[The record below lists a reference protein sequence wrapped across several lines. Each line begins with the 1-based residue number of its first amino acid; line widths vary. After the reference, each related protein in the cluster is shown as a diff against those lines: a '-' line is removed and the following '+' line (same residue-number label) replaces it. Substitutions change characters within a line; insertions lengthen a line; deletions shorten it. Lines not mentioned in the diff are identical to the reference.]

1 MQTANE
7 LCNNF
12 DTIFKRELR
21 EKIMGLPGHEC
32 ARTIVE
38 TLHLPVSPEKYY
50 ELTRQKVEKLFP
62 SVKLMPGIT
71 SCITCFKFYF

>member
-1 MQTANE
+1 VQIANE

-12 DTIFKRELR
+12 NTIFKWELR
-21 EKIMGLPGHEC
+21 EKIMGLSGLEY

-50 ELTRQKVEKLFP
+50 ELSRQKAKKL
-62 SVKLMPGIT
+62 
-71 SCITCFKFYF
+71 